1 MKDWSCEIRLTG
13 KRLVSYLIYFFLCV
27 MSEFSLS
34 EVFSVFYLIH
44 LIPLLL
50 LTGLLSYS
58 LEATWVFYAYALRKK
73 GRPDPELWQARGSTI
88 KLLHIGSSFVVKM
101 WDNVTWE
108 VSLWRTTKM
117 ETLSLERDNKFLW
130 EIRLH
135 RSGKVSTWCWAGWL
149 SIHTCLKRWR
159 KSLSHY

>member
-1 MKDWSCEIRLTG
+1 
-13 KRLVSYLIYFFLCV
+13 

-44 LIPLLL
+44 FIRLLLL

-58 LEATWVFYAYALRKK
+58 LEAIQVFHACALKK
-73 GRPDPELWQARGSTI
+73 KSRPDPELWQARGSTV
-88 KLLHIGSSFVVKM
+88 KLLHIGSSLVAKM

-135 RSGKVSTWCWAGWL
+135 RSGKLSTWFWAGWL
-149 SIHTCLKRWR
+149 NIPTCLKRWR